1 MNFSWKHYALKTVI
15 IKKMFW
21 GTLRRKCVPQGWI
34 MVREE
39 MGSRTRVGLEKKTF
53 FEEKMCFGDG

>member
-21 GTLRRKCVPQGWI
+21 GTLRKRCVPQGRI

-39 MGSRTRVGLEKKTF
+39 MGLRTRVGLEKRCSLKR
-53 FEEKMCFGDG
+53 KMCFGDG